1 MIYEHRKFLYFSMG
15 EIVYNRLAKPWYHS
29 EYIFRFSPLSRQ
41 QQKNLDILHGLTR
54 SVIQTRK
61 QELLVRS
68 KHQNGGEED
77 HEVLGEECYFRRVN
91 RFSILI

>member
-1 MIYEHRKFLYFSMG
+1 M
-15 EIVYNRLAKPWYHS
+15 PWYHS
-29 EYIFRFSPLSRQ
+29 DIVFRLSPLGRK

-54 SVIQTRK
+54 SVIRTRK

-68 KHQNGGEED
+68 KHQTGEEED
-77 HEVLGEECYFRRVN
+77 VEVLGEEVWTGRVN